1 MNLLAD
7 EGVDQ
12 PIVGRLRRDGHQ
24 VWYVA
29 EMEPGISDDAVID
42 LAIREGAPL
51 LTADKGFGELVF
63 RQHRATSG
71 VVLVRLA
78 GLSPLSKAEVIASAV
93 RNHQN
98 GDRFIFL
105 LFLPSLESAG
115 VACPERTLL
124 ERRGPARRQP
134 SPCYFRP
141 SPDVPP
147 AKPPWPL
154 PPTHLQRVF
163 TRPSE
168 LGIVLIIDRS
178 SGTLATKS
186 GEYPGIA
193 STEASSC
200 RL

>member
-29 EMEPGISDDAVID
+29 EMEPGISDNAVLD

-93 RNHQN
+93 RNH
-98 GDRFIFL
+98 
-105 LFLPSLESAG
+105 E
-115 VACPERTLL
+115 
-124 ERRGPARRQP
+124 
-134 SPCYFRP
+134 
-141 SPDVPP
+141 
-147 AKPPWPL
+147 
-154 PPTHLQRVF
+154 
-163 TRPSE
+163 SE
-168 LGIVLIIDRS
+168 LLQAFTVITPTTVRIR
-178 SGTLATKS
+178 
-186 GEYPGIA
+186 
-193 STEASSC
+193 
-200 RL
+200 RLVP